1 MTSDN
6 SAAITYKQTGNKILV
21 IDDEPII
28 RESIAAYL
36 EDSGFTVYQAGNGL
50 DGMDIFRSE
59 HPDLM
64 MVDLRMPGMDGLEVL
79 STVLTESP
87 DTPILVVSGTGVIQ
101 DAIEALRMGALD
113 FITKPILD
121 MAVLEHAVTTALERT
136 QLRVE
141 NRRYRE
147 HLEEEVQQRTHDLT
161 ERTRALQES
170 QAKLSAVIELF
181 EGIIYTCTRD
191 YRIEF
196 MNRKLME
203 YIGRDAAGEIC
214 YNALYGQESPC
225 PWCVNHIVFQ
235 GKSAQWEAK
244 NPQNGCW
251 YYGINTPIFAED
263 GQVAKIQ
270 SIAIDIT
277 KRKTAEEALREQEA
291 FLRAENVRLRSS
303 LKGSGQFGPIIGK
316 SAAMRKVYDT
326 ILKAAPTD
334 NGVIIYGE
342 SGTGK
347 ELVAKTIHE
356 LSNRSQKPFITVN
369 CGAIPD
375 NLIESEF
382 FGYKKGA
389 FSGAVSDK
397 PGFLDLAHGGTLFLD
412 EVGEI
417 NLNLQVKL
425 LRAIEG
431 NGHIPVG
438 GNAPVYANFR
448 VIAATHRN
456 LHERVE
462 QQMMRQDFYYR
473 IHIIPIYLP
482 PLRHRKE
489 DLPLLVRYFLGLFT
503 HDDAV
508 FSLPESMTRAMQIYN
523 WPGNVRELQNILQ
536 RYITLQ
542 EIDPC
547 LMATNAPSKAPSV
560 SDADSSL
567 SPLPSQSLS
576 SLSDVLGDAEKSYIE
591 RCLQENQW
599 KRGKV
604 ACILGVDRR
613 TLFRKMKAYGLL

>member
-1 MTSDN
+1 MIPDN
-6 SAAITYKQTGNKILV
+6 LPPPTPLQTGEKILV

-36 EDSGFTVYQAGNGL
+36 EDSGFTVYQAKNGL
-50 DGMDIFRSE
+50 DGMDVFRSE

-79 STVLTESP
+79 STVLAESP
-87 DTPILVVSGTGVIQ
+87 DTPILVVSGAGLIQ

-136 QLRVE
+136 CLRQE

-147 HLEEEVQQRTHDLT
+147 HLEEEVTQRTRELT
-161 ERTRALQES
+161 ERTHALQES
-170 QAKLSAVIELF
+170 QVKLSAVIELF
-181 EGIIYTCTRD
+181 EGMIYTCTRE

-196 MNRKLME
+196 MNRNVMT
-203 YIGRDAAGEIC
+203 YIGRDVSGETC
-214 YNALYGQESPC
+214 YSALYGQESPC
-225 PWCVNHIVFQ
+225 PWCVNDTVFQ
-235 GKSAQWEAK
+235 GKIVRWEAL
-244 NPQNGCW
+244 NPRNSRW
-251 YYGINTPIFAED
+251 YYGINTPIFD
-263 GQVAKIQ
+263 QNGQVVKVQ
-270 SIAIDIT
+270 SIAMDIT
-277 KRKTAEEALREQEA
+277 ERKTREEALKEQEA
-291 FLRAENVRLRSS
+291 FLREENVRLRSS

-316 SAAMRKVYDT
+316 SAPMRKVYDT
-326 ILKAAPTD
+326 ILKAAPSD

-356 LSNRSQKPFITVN
+356 LSHRSQKPFITVN

-389 FSGAVSDK
+389 FSGAVTDK
-397 PGFLDLAHGGTLFLD
+397 PGFLDLAHEGTLFLD

-417 NLNLQVKL
+417 NLNMQVKL

-438 GNAPVYANFR
+438 GNAPVFANFR

-456 LHERVE
+456 LQERVE

-482 PLRHRKE
+482 ALRHRKE
-489 DLPLLVRYFLGLFT
+489 DLPLLIRHFLGLFT
-503 HDDAV
+503 RDDTV
-508 FSLPESMTRAMQIYN
+508 VSLPESMTRAMQLYH

-536 RYITLQ
+536 RYLTLQ

-547 LMATNAPSKAPSV
+547 LTPSIVSSKEPSV
-560 SDADSSL
+560 SDIHA
-567 SPLPSQSLS
+567 LPSPPS
-576 SLSDVLGDAEKSYIE
+576 SPRLSDVLSVAEKTYIE

-604 ACILGVDRR
+604 ASILGVDRR
-613 TLFRKMKAYGLL
+613 TLFRKMKEHGLM